1 MSSLP
6 TAIAPPPEPGF
17 DFRFWRRWTSRAP
30 AAAPAAAGEFHARLD
45 EATTL
50 WVTHLRTAQGQMREA
65 TDQLLGGFAQILQE
79 LDGIVAPGRDGTM
92 DERARMLADCETRL
106 RTLLDSFQG
115 FVRSRDEIL
124 QSVHRLSGASGQ
136 LQSMAEGVAL
146 IARQTNLLSINAAIE
161 AARAGPQGRGFAV
174 VAAEVRRLSAESGD
188 TGRRIQTQVA
198 DVGAHMQDAIAN
210 ADERASADTHAMQAA
225 ERTIGDVVQR
235 VDDAVTALNQRAA
248 ELAARGAAVRQ
259 QVEALMIA
267 FQFQD
272 RVQQIVDQV
281 IDSILAA
288 APVLAQAIADGRA
301 PDAAAWHALLSRG
314 YTTEE
319 QRSTATNASAPAS
332 TETTFF

>member
-1 MSSLP
+1 MSLLSVAATAPVEQGSTLP
-6 TAIAPPPEPGF
+6 
-17 DFRFWRRWTSRAP
+17 FWHRWKRRTPP
-30 AAAPAAAGEFHARLD
+30 AATTDVSAFRARLD
-45 EATTL
+45 EAIAL

-65 TDQLLGGFAQILQE
+65 TGQLLGSFAQILQE
-79 LDGIVAPGRDGTM
+79 LDGIVAPGGDGAL
-92 DERARMLADCETRL
+92 DERARMLSDCETRL
-106 RTLLDSFQG
+106 RTLLDSFHG

-198 DVGAHMQDAIAN
+198 DVGSHMQDAIAK
-210 ADERASADTHAMQAA
+210 AGERAAADTHAMQDA
-225 ERTIGDVVQR
+225 EHTIGDVVQR
-235 VDDAVTALNQRAA
+235 VDAAVTSLNQRAA
-248 ELAARGAAVRQ
+248 ELSARGAAVRQ
-259 QVEALMIA
+259 QVETLMVA

-281 IDSILAA
+281 IESMLSA

-301 PDAAAWHALLSRG
+301 PESGAWHALLSRG

-319 QRSTATNASAPAS
+319 QRSTATQGPAS